1 MTDVSSDSP
10 ATNEDGPLAT
20 PSPGEP
26 TPGNEGDLHHT
37 EPSSART
44 VLQVEEL
51 YKTFRIGFFRKRVD
65 AVRGVSFEV
74 REGETFGLLGP
85 NGAGKT
91 TTLKSIL
98 RLIHRD
104 RGTIRLFGEQLSL
117 ASMRRIGYLPE
128 NPYVYQYLRAPE
140 FLDLCGRLLG
150 LDGKQRRA
158 RSAEMLEL
166 VGLAHATDRPI
177 GRFSKGMMQRV
188 GLAQALLHDPELL
201 ILDEPMSGLDP
212 IGRKQVRDI
221 ILGQRKRG
229 KTLIFTSHVLSDV
242 EMLCDR
248 IAIVNRGQVVARG
261 TLDQLLRREV
271 RRVRI
276 QLEGVSPELKQRLS
290 ARGFTLR
297 EQERTLHVTVEGD
310 SEVNP
315 LLSELLR
322 DGARV
327 VEVEPERETLED
339 LFVRKAMASGD

>member
-1 MTDVSSDSP
+1 MQTETQATEAPSSSDVLSVS
-10 ATNEDGPLAT
+10 E
-20 PSPGEP
+20 
-26 TPGNEGDLHHT
+26 LH
-37 EPSSART
+37 
-44 VLQVEEL
+44 
-51 YKTFRIGFFRKRVD
+51 KTFHVGFFRKRID
-65 AVRGVSFEV
+65 AVRGVSFNV
-74 REGETFGLLGP
+74 QKGETFGLLGP

-91 TTLKSIL
+91 TTIKSIL
-98 RLIHRD
+98 RLIHPS
-104 RGTIRLFGEQLSL
+104 RGSIRVFGSELSL
-117 ASMRRIGYLPE
+117 RSMKRIGYMPE

-140 FLDLCGRLLG
+140 FLDLCGRLLDM
-150 LDGKQRRA
+150 DGKVRRA
-158 RSAEMLEL
+158 RTAEMLEL
-166 VGLAHATDRPI
+166 VGLSHATDRPI

-221 ILGQRKRG
+221 IVAQRQRG

-261 TLDQLLRREV
+261 TLDELLRREV

-276 QLEGVSPELKQRLS
+276 QLEDVTPALRQKLDG
-290 ARGFTLR
+290 RGFILR
-297 EQERTLHVTVEGD
+297 EHEKTLHLTVEGD
-310 SEVNP
+310 REVNP
-315 LLSELLR
+315 LLRELLQE
-322 DGARV
+322 GARV

>member
-1 MTDVSSDSP
+1 MS
-10 ATNEDGPLAT
+10 
-20 PSPGEP
+20 EP
-26 TPGNEGDLHHT
+26 TPKT
-37 EPSSART
+37 A
-44 VLQVEEL
+44 VLQVDDL
-51 YKTFRIGFFRKRVD
+51 HKTFQIGFFRKRVE
-65 AVRGVSFEV
+65 AVRGVSFDV
-74 REGETFGLLGP
+74 QEGETFGLLGP

-91 TTLKSIL
+91 TSIKAIL
-98 RLIHRD
+98 R
-104 RGTIRLFGEQLSL
+104 FGKELSL
-117 ASMRRIGYLPE
+117 ASMERIGYLPE

-140 FLDLCGRLLG
+140 FLDLCGRLMG
-150 LDGKQRRA
+150 MDRHKRNA
-158 RSAEMLEL
+158 RSAEMIDL
-166 VGLAHATDRPI
+166 VGLSHAVDRPI

-221 ILGQRKRG
+221 IIGQRKRG

-248 IAIVNRGQVVARG
+248 IAIINRGQVVARG

-276 QLEGVSPELKQRLS
+276 QLEDVSPELKQRLS
-290 ARGFTLR
+290 GRGFSLR
-297 EQERTLHVTVEGD
+297 EHEQTLHLTVEGD

-315 LLSELLR
+315 LLRELLGQ
-322 DGARV
+322 GARV

-339 LFVRKAMASGD
+339 LFVRKAMASGE